1 MSNSHWKCEVNSP
14 SQTIQLSSLWL
25 AGGKHYKGVKRKQN
39 CCAPILLFYK
49 LLDML
54 LKKLKSHHKLINN
67 LVWLIEQC
75 LRESRKNDNITLFWK
90 PYVFYRNWE
99 NELRYALLHVKWRK
113 LIELY
118 SSHKGN
124 CFWVN
129 NCFRQWSRQAER
141 HKQAPSWRDT
151 CTKS

>member
-14 SQTIQLSSLWL
+14 SQTIQFSSLWL

-39 CCAPILLFYK
+39 C
-49 LLDML
+49 
-54 LKKLKSHHKLINN
+54 KLKYHHKLINN
-67 LVWLIEQC
+67 LVWLIEQR

-99 NELRYALLHVKWRK
+99 SELCYALLHVKWRK

-118 SSHKGN
+118 SSHRGN
-124 CFWVN
+124 CLWVN

>member
-14 SQTIQLSSLWL
+14 SQTIQFSSLWL

-39 CCAPILLFYK
+39 C
-49 LLDML
+49 
-54 LKKLKSHHKLINN
+54 KLKYHHKLINN
-67 LVWLIEQC
+67 LVWLIEQR

-99 NELRYALLHVKWRK
+99 SELRYALLHVKWRK

-118 SSHKGN
+118 SSHRGN
-124 CFWVN
+124 CLWVN